1 MSWAD
6 ELESIKEIQP
16 HPEHASPDGP
26 ARWLLHAGLD
36 SPLRQRLTAVAAV
49 AGQQPP
55 SVVLAMTMLLLM
67 VVAMAERLLLSSV
80 A

>member
-1 MSWAD
+1 MSWAE
-6 ELESIKEIQP
+6 ELESVKEIQP

-26 ARWLLHAGLD
+26 ARWLLQAGLE
-36 SPLRQRLTAVAAV
+36 SPLRQRLTAAAAA

-55 SVVLAMTMLLLM
+55 SMVLGVCLLVLM
-67 VVAMAERLLLSSV
+67 MVAMAERLLLGQL